1 MEGLLM
7 PLNNK
12 ILIVDDDADFAE
24 ALSSFL
30 VANGY
35 QVLQA
40 RDGSEGLRVA
50 KAQHPDLILMDIIMR
65 ERTEGFF
72 TIQEI
77 RHTPGLEDTP
87 IFVLSSMYSQIP
99 GFRIT
104 PEASW
109 LAHDEFFAKPVDPPQ
124 LLEKIRL
131 RLEQPTPKEVTP

>member
-1 MEGLLM
+1 MEGPMM
-7 PLNNK
+7 PLKKK

-30 VANGY
+30 EANGY

-40 RDGSEGLRVA
+40 RDGSDGLRLA
-50 KAQHPDLILMDIIMR
+50 KTQQPDLILMDVVMR

-87 IFVLSSMYSQIP
+87 VFVLSSIYSQVP

-109 LAHDEFFAKPVDPPQ
+109 
-124 LLEKIRL
+124 
-131 RLEQPTPKEVTP
+131 